1 MSANV
6 FSMVRNG
13 YDPAFVLMRLDEMNS
28 LLYAVKSGTTVKD
41 FAVAEAERLMAEP
54 IPTARQGFSIADVDS
69 YLEQMMGELR
79 NL

>member
-1 MSANV
+1 MNANV

-13 YDPAFVLMRLDEMNS
+13 YDPTFVLMRLDEMNS
-28 LLYAVKSGTTVKD
+28 LLYAAKDGTMTKES
-41 FAVAEAERLMAEP
+41 AVAEAETLMAEP